1 MAKEQPRLTLIVDE
15 LLQNGF
21 TLDDVQREL
30 ARRLKRPS
38 RSTGGLGHKKH
49 IAPKASALE
58 IQQAVGVTEAD
69 RALVRKVMGELGYDV
84 PRGRAKVA
92 PSRRAPK
99 AAASS
104 KK

>member
-21 TLDDVQREL
+21 TLDDVEREL

-38 RSTGGLGHKKH
+38 RSTGGLGRKKH

-69 RALVRKVMGELGYDV
+69 RALTRKVMSKLGYDV
-84 PRGRAKVA
+84 PLGQPKPVPTRRV
-92 PSRRAPK
+92 SR
-99 AAASS
+99 S

>member
-21 TLDDVQREL
+21 TLDDVQREF

-38 RSTGGLGHKKH
+38 RSAGGLRGHKKH

-58 IQQAVGVTEAD
+58 IQQAVGVTEED
-69 RALVRKVMGELGYDV
+69 RALVRKVMVKLGYDV
-84 PRGRAKVA
+84 EPPPRTAKVPA
-92 PSRRAPK
+92 K
-99 AAASS
+99 A